1 MAKII
6 PSPGETLAQRFFI
19 DANVFAEETE
29 KIFRA
34 RWLFLERASVLENV
48 GDFIST
54 DLEGE
59 GLIAVRGGD
68 DAIRVFYN
76 VCRHRGTRLC
86 NEAKGNRTRVFTC
99 PYHAWSYGLDGALI
113 GAPHM
118 DETEGFNKADFPLKS
133 PAHAKWEGGVF
144 VNLGDDPEPFEQAYA
159 PVLTKFAPWHL
170 GELRPA
176 HREVYEVAANW
187 KLIVQNYSECYHCPI
202 IHPAL
207 EKLSHYRDTEND
219 LEEGPFLGGPMR
231 IGHEGGGLS
240 RDGQRTAP
248 PLPGVEGENLQRAFY
263 YVLFPTL
270 LLSVQPDFVL
280 MHHLQRVAP
289 NHTRIVCQWL
299 YHPETIAGKSFNPQP
314 TIDLWDEVNR
324 QDWHVSEL
332 TQKGIASRAYTP
344 GPYSSLEGM
353 PAAFDCE
360 YLKAMGRG

>member
-1 MAKII
+1 MAKTV
-6 PSPGETLAQRFFI
+6 PSPGEILAQRFFI

-29 KIFRA
+29 KIFRT

-59 GLIAVRGGD
+59 GLIAVRGRD
-68 DAIRVFYN
+68 DAICVFYN

-133 PAHAKWEGGVF
+133 LAHAKWEGGVF

-159 PVLTKFAPWHL
+159 PVLTKFTPWHL

-176 HREVYEVAANW
+176 HREVCEVAANW

-231 IGHEGGGLS
+231 IGQEGGGLS

-299 YHPETIAGKSFNPQP
+299 YHPEAIAGKSFDPQP

-332 TQKGIASRAYTP
+332 TQKGIASRAHTS